1 MERAPQPAGGAEL
14 HQLTCLSC
22 PARPKL
28 PSGLSQRWHMAI
40 TLSLVQES
48 AEPGFYSRL
57 KSRISELASLLL
69 RLPPSSLLCT
79 VSEVTLQL
87 QASLPPPTASRRG
100 KAKSSQPTGP
110 ALNWNR
116 QGWVPR
122 AGGDSHTELHQGL
135 APRTQSQVV
144 GGHLRWCPGHTT
156 PGSEGNVSLHNKGAL
171 IPASNSSLGLISQ
184 YLQIHS

>member
-1 MERAPQPAGGAEL
+1 MTFQKFSPTSCLLSLPPLTNTAAPPYPEPPSASCTPYTGIHRPRVGCQIYRWSVHPSLQVGQSSTSSRACRAQPGP
-14 HQLTCLSC
+14 SC
-22 PARPKL
+22 RQVSLRDDTWPL
-28 PSGLSQRWHMAI
+28 
-40 TLSLVQES
+40 LSLVQES

-116 QGWVPR
+116 QG
-122 AGGDSHTELHQGL
+122 
-135 APRTQSQVV
+135 
-144 GGHLRWCPGHTT
+144 
-156 PGSEGNVSLHNKGAL
+156 
-171 IPASNSSLGLISQ
+171 
-184 YLQIHS
+184 